1 MYAVIV
7 TGGKQYRVKP
17 EQIIDI
23 ESLNGEIGK
32 KIEFSKVLAIG
43 EGKEIR
49 VGSPIV
55 EGAKVEGEIID
66 NFRGKKLV
74 AFKMKKRK
82 GYRRK
87 VGHRQNLTKIKISSI
102 EVA

>member
-17 EQIIDI
+17 EEVINV
-23 ESLNGEIGK
+23 ESLNGEIGD

-43 EGKEIR
+43 EGKEIK
-49 VGSPIV
+49 VGTPVV

-66 NFRGKKLV
+66 HYRGKKVV

-87 VGHRQNLTKIKISSI
+87 VGHRQNLTKIKISRI
-102 EVA
+102 EV

>member
-17 EQIIDI
+17 EEVIDI
-23 ESLNGEIGK
+23 ESLEGEIGD

-43 EGKEIR
+43 EGKDIK
-49 VGSPIV
+49 VGSPV
-55 EGAKVEGEIID
+55 VAGAKVAAEIVEH
-66 NFRGKKLV
+66 FRGKKLV

-87 VGHRQNLTKIKISSI
+87 VGHRQNLTKVRISGI
-102 EVA
+102 EV

>member
-17 EQIIDI
+17 EEVIDI
-23 ESLNGEIGK
+23 ESLNGEIGE

-43 EGKEIR
+43 EGKEIKI
-49 VGSPIV
+49 GSPVV
-55 EGAKVEGEIID
+55 EGAKVEGEIVD
-66 NFRGKKLV
+66 HFRGKKV
-74 AFKMKKRK
+74 IAFKMKRRK

-87 VGHRQNLTKIKISSI
+87 VGHRQNLTKVKISSI
-102 EVA
+102 QV

>member
-7 TGGKQYRVKP
+7 TGGKQYRVQAD
-17 EQIIDI
+17 EIIDI
-23 ESLNGEIGK
+23 ESLNREVGE

-43 EGKEIR
+43 EGKDIKI
-49 VGSPIV
+49 GAPTV
-55 EGAKVEGEIID
+55 EGAKVEAEVID
-66 NFRGKKLV
+66 NFRGVKLV

-87 VGHRQNLTKIKISSI
+87 IGHRQNLTKIRISKI
-102 EVA
+102 EA

>member
-7 TGGKQYRVKP
+7 TGGKQYRVQP
-17 EQIIDI
+17 EEIIDI

-32 KIEFSKVLAIG
+32 KIEFPKVLAIG
-43 EGKEIR
+43 EGKGIKI
-49 VGSPIV
+49 GSPVV
-55 EGAKVEGEIID
+55 EGAKVQGEIID
-66 NFRGKKLV
+66 NFRGKKVV

-87 VGHRQNLTKIKISSI
+87 VGHRQNLTKVKISKI
-102 EVA
+102 EV